1 MLACDPAFRININTG
16 LRTTMAASNSLAPL
30 TGSAPA
36 TAGGEARALVK
47 LAGPL
52 VGANLLQM
60 AVAAVDVIFVARLG
74 TIDLAAATLGVFLFN
89 VLMYAAIGLTTAAS
103 PLIAAELGRRKHAV
117 REVRRSFRMAMWVG
131 AASAAVVIVILWN
144 GEMLLRL
151 ADQDP
156 EVARRAGHFLRILLI
171 GIVPGLAAAVMR
183 STAAALGR
191 PGWAF
196 AVTGMALGLSILSNW
211 CLVFGNAGFPRLGL
225 EGSALASLLSLTA
238 MAVAYWLIL
247 HFDRRLRRYRLFGN
261 WWRSE
266 WSRFREIVR
275 LGSPIA
281 LTWMAEGALFGG
293 ASLLMGV
300 IGVKEV
306 AAHAVALNIAS
317 ITFQVPLGVAQA
329 STIRVGMAFGA
340 RDADWV
346 RRAGWVA
353 LTLGVASMA
362 VSAIAMWIWPRLFVS
377 AYLDVSD
384 PANAT
389 VVGLAV
395 SYLAVAAVFQLVDGA
410 QAVAAG
416 ILRGLQDTRV
426 PMIVA
431 LFGYWVVGFGIAIA
445 LGFRTPLAGV
455 GIWIGLAAGLLV
467 VSILL
472 IWRWMARERLG
483 LVARG

>member
-1 MLACDPAFRININTG
+1 MTAET
-16 LRTTMAASNSLAPL
+16 LAPL

-36 TAGGEARALVK
+36 TARAELRALLT

-74 TIDLAAATLGVFLFN
+74 TVELAAATLGVFMFN
-89 VLMYAAIGLTTAAS
+89 LLMYSTIGLTTAAS

-117 REVRRSFRMAMWVG
+117 REVRRSFRMALWVG
-131 AASAAVVIVILWN
+131 AAAAIVVMIILWN
-144 GEMLLRL
+144 GERLLLL

-156 EVARRAGHFLRILLI
+156 AVARRSGHFLHIILL
-171 GIVPGLAAAVMR
+171 GTFPAVAAGVMR
-183 STAAALGR
+183 TSAAALGR

-196 AVTGMALGLSILSNW
+196 GVTGMALAFSIVANW

-225 EGSALASLLSLTA
+225 EGSALASVLSLSL
-238 MAVAYWLIL
+238 MAIAYWLIL
-247 HFDRRLRRYRLFGN
+247 HFDRRLRRYRLFGR

-275 LGSPIA
+275 LGLPIS

-300 IGVKEV
+300 LGVKEV

-317 ITFQVPLGVAQA
+317 LTFQVPLGIAQA
-329 STIRVGMAFGA
+329 ATIRVGMGYGA
-340 RDADWV
+340 RNSEWI
-346 RRAGWVA
+346 RRAGRIALAVGTGSMAISALTMWVA
-353 LTLGVASMA
+353 
-362 VSAIAMWIWPRLFVS
+362 PRLLVS
-377 AYLDVSD
+377 AYLDLGN
-384 PANAT
+384 PLNAP
-389 VVGLAV
+389 VVHLAV
-395 SYLAVAAVFQLVDGA
+395 SYLAVAAVFQLVDGI
-410 QAVAAG
+410 QVVAAAN
-416 ILRGLQDTRV
+416 LRGLQDTRV
-426 PMIVA
+426 PMLVA
-431 LFGYWVVGFGIAIA
+431 LFGYWVVGFGTAIV

-455 GIWIGLAAGLLV
+455 GIWMGLAAGLLV

-472 IWRWMARERLG
+472 MWRWSARDRLG
-483 LVARG
+483 LTAAR

>member
-1 MLACDPAFRININTG
+1 MTAET
-16 LRTTMAASNSLAPL
+16 LAPL

-36 TAGGEARALVK
+36 TARAELRALLT

-74 TIDLAAATLGVFLFN
+74 TVELAAATLGVFMFN
-89 VLMYAAIGLTTAAS
+89 LLMYSTIGLTTAAS

-117 REVRRSFRMAMWVG
+117 REVRRSFRMALWVG
-131 AASAAVVIVILWN
+131 AAAAIVVMIILWN
-144 GEMLLRL
+144 GERLLLL

-156 EVARRAGHFLRILLI
+156 AVARRSGHFLHIILL
-171 GIVPGLAAAVMR
+171 GTFPAVAAGVMR
-183 STAAALGR
+183 TSAAALGR

-196 AVTGMALGLSILSNW
+196 GVTGMALAFSIVANW

-225 EGSALASLLSLTA
+225 EGSALASVLSLSL
-238 MAVAYWLIL
+238 MAIAYWLIL
-247 HFDRRLRRYRLFGN
+247 HFDRRLRRYRLFGR

-275 LGSPIA
+275 LGLPIS

-300 IGVKEV
+300 LGVKEV

-317 ITFQVPLGVAQA
+317 LTFQVPLGIAQA
-329 STIRVGMAFGA
+329 ATIRVGMGYGA
-340 RDADWV
+340 RNSEWI
-346 RRAGWVA
+346 RRAGRIALAVGTGSMAISALTMWVA
-353 LTLGVASMA
+353 
-362 VSAIAMWIWPRLFVS
+362 PRLLVS
-377 AYLDVSD
+377 AYLDLGN
-384 PANAT
+384 PLNAP
-389 VVGLAV
+389 VVHLTV
-395 SYLAVAAVFQLVDGA
+395 SYLAVAAVFQLVDGI
-410 QAVAAG
+410 QVVAAAN
-416 ILRGLQDTRV
+416 LRGLQDTRV
-426 PMIVA
+426 PMLVA
-431 LFGYWVVGFGIAIA
+431 LFGYWVVGFGTAIV

-455 GIWIGLAAGLLV
+455 GIWMGLAAGLLV

-472 IWRWMARERLG
+472 MWRWSARDRLG
-483 LVARG
+483 LTAAR

>member
-1 MLACDPAFRININTG
+1 VLACDPAFVPPREPQS
-16 LRTTMAASNSLAPL
+16 RTVMTAETLAPL

-36 TAGGEARALVK
+36 TARAELRALLT

-74 TIDLAAATLGVFLFN
+74 TVELAAATLGVFMFN
-89 VLMYAAIGLTTAAS
+89 LLMYSTIGLTTAAS

-117 REVRRSFRMAMWVG
+117 REVRRSFRMALWVG
-131 AASAAVVIVILWN
+131 AAAAIVVMIILWN
-144 GEMLLRL
+144 GERLLLL

-156 EVARRAGHFLRILLI
+156 AVARRSGHFLHIILL
-171 GIVPGLAAAVMR
+171 GTFPAVAAGVMR
-183 STAAALGR
+183 TSAAALGR

-196 AVTGMALGLSILSNW
+196 GVTGMALAFSIVANW

-225 EGSALASLLSLTA
+225 EGSALASVLSLSL
-238 MAVAYWLIL
+238 MAIAYWLIL
-247 HFDRRLRRYRLFGN
+247 HFDRRLRRYRLFGR

-275 LGSPIA
+275 LGLPIS

-300 IGVKEV
+300 LGVKEV

-317 ITFQVPLGVAQA
+317 LTFQVPLGIAQA
-329 STIRVGMAFGA
+329 ATIRVGMGYGA
-340 RDADWV
+340 RNSEWI
-346 RRAGWVA
+346 RRAGRIALAVGTGSMAISALTMWVA
-353 LTLGVASMA
+353 
-362 VSAIAMWIWPRLFVS
+362 PRLLVS
-377 AYLDVSD
+377 AYLDLGN
-384 PANAT
+384 PLNAP
-389 VVGLAV
+389 VVHLAV
-395 SYLAVAAVFQLVDGA
+395 SYLAVAAVFQLVDGI
-410 QAVAAG
+410 QVVAAAN
-416 ILRGLQDTRV
+416 LRGLQDTRV
-426 PMIVA
+426 PMLVA
-431 LFGYWVVGFGIAIA
+431 LFGYWVVGFGTAIV

-455 GIWIGLAAGLLV
+455 GIWMGLAAGLLV

-472 IWRWMARERLG
+472 MWRWSARDRLG
-483 LVARG
+483 LTAAR

>member
-1 MLACDPAFRININTG
+1 MLACDPAFVPPREPQS
-16 LRTTMAASNSLAPL
+16 RTVMTAETLAPL

-36 TAGGEARALVK
+36 TARAELRALLT

-74 TIDLAAATLGVFLFN
+74 TVELAAATLGVFMFN
-89 VLMYAAIGLTTAAS
+89 LLMYSTIGLTTAAS

-117 REVRRSFRMAMWVG
+117 REVRRSFRMALWVG
-131 AASAAVVIVILWN
+131 AAAAIVVMIILWN
-144 GEMLLRL
+144 GERLLLL

-156 EVARRAGHFLRILLI
+156 AVARRSGHFLHIILL
-171 GIVPGLAAAVMR
+171 GTFPAVAAGVMR
-183 STAAALGR
+183 TSAAALGR

-196 AVTGMALGLSILSNW
+196 GVTGMALAFSIVANW

-225 EGSALASLLSLTA
+225 EGSALASVLSLSL
-238 MAVAYWLIL
+238 MAIAYWLIL
-247 HFDRRLRRYRLFGN
+247 HFDRRLRRYRLFGR

-275 LGSPIA
+275 LGLPIS

-300 IGVKEV
+300 LGVKEV

-317 ITFQVPLGVAQA
+317 LTFQVPLGIAQA
-329 STIRVGMAFGA
+329 ATIRVGMGYGA
-340 RDADWV
+340 RNSEWI
-346 RRAGWVA
+346 RRAGRIALAVGTGSMAISALTMWVA
-353 LTLGVASMA
+353 
-362 VSAIAMWIWPRLFVS
+362 PRLLVS
-377 AYLDVSD
+377 AYLDLGN
-384 PANAT
+384 PLNAP
-389 VVGLAV
+389 VVHLAV
-395 SYLAVAAVFQLVDGA
+395 SYLAVAAVFQLVDGI
-410 QAVAAG
+410 QVVAAAN
-416 ILRGLQDTRV
+416 LRGLQDTRV
-426 PMIVA
+426 PMLVA
-431 LFGYWVVGFGIAIA
+431 LFGYWVVGFGTAIV

-455 GIWIGLAAGLLV
+455 GIWMGLAAGLLV

-472 IWRWMARERLG
+472 MWRWSARDRLG
-483 LVARG
+483 LTAAR

>member
-1 MLACDPAFRININTG
+1 MTAET
-16 LRTTMAASNSLAPL
+16 LAPL

-36 TAGGEARALVK
+36 TARAELRALLA

-74 TIDLAAATLGVFLFN
+74 TVELAAATLGVFMFN
-89 VLMYAAIGLTTAAS
+89 LLMYSTIGLTTAAS

-117 REVRRSFRMAMWVG
+117 REVRRSFRMALWVG
-131 AASAAVVIVILWN
+131 AAAAIIVMIILWN
-144 GEMLLRL
+144 GERLLLL

-156 EVARRAGHFLRILLI
+156 AVARRSGHFLHIILL
-171 GIVPGLAAAVMR
+171 GTFPAVAAGVMR
-183 STAAALGR
+183 TSAAALGR

-196 AVTGMALGLSILSNW
+196 GVTGMALAFSIVANW

-225 EGSALASLLSLTA
+225 EGSALASVLSLSL
-238 MAVAYWLIL
+238 MAIAYWLIL
-247 HFDRRLRRYRLFGN
+247 HFDRRLRRYRLFGR

-275 LGSPIA
+275 LGLPIS

-300 IGVKEV
+300 LGVKEV

-317 ITFQVPLGVAQA
+317 LTFQVPLGIAQA
-329 STIRVGMAFGA
+329 ATIRVGMGYGA
-340 RDADWV
+340 RNSEWI
-346 RRAGWVA
+346 RRAGRIALAVGTGSMAISALTMWVA
-353 LTLGVASMA
+353 
-362 VSAIAMWIWPRLFVS
+362 PRLLVS
-377 AYLDVSD
+377 AYLDLGN
-384 PANAT
+384 PLNAP
-389 VVGLAV
+389 VVHLAV
-395 SYLAVAAVFQLVDGA
+395 SYLAVAAVFQLVDGI
-410 QAVAAG
+410 QVVAAAN
-416 ILRGLQDTRV
+416 LRGLQDTRV
-426 PMIVA
+426 PMLVA
-431 LFGYWVVGFGIAIA
+431 LFGYWVVGFGTAIA

-455 GIWIGLAAGLLV
+455 GIWMGLAAGLLV

-472 IWRWMARERLG
+472 MWRWSARDRLG
-483 LVARG
+483 LTAAR